1 MLHEFWL
8 ILNFVKSLL
17 IALINLIY
25 KGESVC
31 VCVSGIKIHI
41 VGPILTKFGMG
52 ASLYRGQ
59 VIGYVSAPGVDPQ
72 GQWALNRVWRA
83 STAATVRLGK
93 IFMKQKL

>member
-31 VCVSGIKIHI
+31 VCVSGIEIHI

-59 VIGYVSAPGVDPQ
+59 VIGDILAPGVDPQ
-72 GQWALNRVWRA
+72 DQWGPKQGPESVYSRNRE
-83 STAATVRLGK
+83 TTK
-93 IFMKQKL
+93 IFY